1 MLSIVDFARE
11 MTTLSIAVR
20 MIAAFLCGGL
30 IGLEREFKRRTAGFR
45 THILIALGAC
55 IAILTNLYLYQ
66 AMHLYTDISR
76 LGAQVIAGIG
86 FIGAGTIIVTKRRR
100 VKGLTTAA
108 GLWTA
113 AIIGLACGA
122 GFLECAILATAMVLL
137 AEMLLV
143 RLEYALNTKADDA
156 RFYLEYAKAE
166 TMEEILR
173 LLREKKFTVSDLEIT
188 RSSGEENVPRF
199 CAMLAVKATRKKLD
213 EEFTQS
219 LNELDD
225 VIQVEEI

>member
-1 MLSIVDFARE
+1 MLSVFDFARE
-11 MTTLSIAVR
+11 MTTLSVAVR

-45 THILIALGAC
+45 THILISLGAC

-113 AIIGLACGA
+113 AIIGLACGS
-122 GFLECAILATAMVLL
+122 GFLECAVLATVMVLL

-156 RFYLEYAKAE
+156 RFYMEYTKAE
-166 TMEEILR
+166 TMEDVLR
-173 LLREKKFTVSDLEIT
+173 LLREKSIAVSDLEIN
-188 RSSGEENVPRF
+188 RSTGEEGDPRF
-199 CAMLAVKATRKKLD
+199 CAILAMKATRKKLD

-219 LNELDD
+219 LNEFDD